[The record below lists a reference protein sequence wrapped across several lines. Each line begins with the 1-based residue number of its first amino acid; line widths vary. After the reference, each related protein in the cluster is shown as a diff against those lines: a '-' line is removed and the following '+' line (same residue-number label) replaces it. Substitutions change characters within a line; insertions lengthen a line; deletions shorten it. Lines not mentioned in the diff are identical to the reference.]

1 MRKTAFLLAA
11 LALGCAT
18 TPEDC
23 ARHAAAFRDDLQAET
38 RAYFATNDAP
48 LTLAQAVALARTR
61 SLKLTQQELEA
72 QLACVD
78 RARTFAAFLPNVAAV
93 YGRGAAHGDVTASP
107 FLHARGGRPFG
118 DEAAL
123 VITQPVFTPVAW
135 TLFAESGYGVRIKD
149 LVRARAQELLDVQV
163 AGCFYRAA
171 VAERMVRTYRLRL
184 EGGVALTNRIARL
197 AAEGYALP
205 ADRARA
211 EARLAHDTLAL
222 LEAEHAR
229 DGARS
234 DLCEILRLWPL
245 ADFRLDGDSL
255 LALPRLDA
263 KPLEE
268 FAWDAL
274 VTRKDLFAGDET
286 VNLRKAQVVEALAGF
301 LPNVVLGGAGNHLSI
316 EQVALK
322 GWAGGFMG
330 AWSLFAGF
338 RTVQEYRAAR
348 ARREA
353 EFRLQEDR
361 MLAVVVAVAE
371 AWRSWRETGD
381 RARAAYAAR
390 AAARLDYEQAER
402 RRQDGEETMGV
413 VLDKLAAQD
422 AAEVQAVSA
431 DYAAALAEIV
441 LRQAVGLPLPVRSA
455 EEEEEATRMRE
466 ENGGEAR

>member
-1 MRKTAFLLAA
+1 MKRLVLLLTALM
-11 LALGCAT
+11 LGCAT
-18 TPEDC
+18 TPEDR

-48 LTLAQAVALARTR
+48 LTLDRAIALARTR

-72 QLACVD
+72 QLARVD

-93 YGRGAAHGDVTASP
+93 YGRGAAHGDVTARP
-107 FLHARGGRPFG
+107 FLQARGGRPFG

-171 VAERMVRTYRLRL
+171 VAERMVRTYRLRV
-184 EGGVALTNRIARL
+184 EGGAALTNRIARL
-197 AAEGYALP
+197 ASEGYALP
-205 ADRARA
+205 ADRAHA
-211 EARLAHDTLAL
+211 EARLANDELAL

-234 DLCEILRLWPL
+234 DLCEILRFWPL

-255 LALPRLDA
+255 LALPRPDA
-263 KPLEE
+263 KPLEDYV
-268 FAWDAL
+268 WDAL

-286 VNLRKAQVVEALAGF
+286 VNLRKAQVIEALAGF
-301 LPNVVLGGAGNHLSI
+301 LPNVVLGGAGNHLAI
-316 EQVALK
+316 EQIALK
-322 GWAGGFMG
+322 GWAGGFVG

-348 ARREA
+348 TRREA

-361 MLAVVVAVAE
+361 MLAVVVSVAE

-381 RARAAYAAR
+381 RVRAAHTAR

-402 RRQDGEETMGV
+402 RRQDGEETMSA

-431 DYAAALAEIV
+431 DYASALAAIV
-441 LRQAVGLPLPVRSA
+441 LRQAVGLPLPVGAADETARVQEEA
-455 EEEEEATRMRE
+455 EE
-466 ENGGEAR
+466 GGEAK